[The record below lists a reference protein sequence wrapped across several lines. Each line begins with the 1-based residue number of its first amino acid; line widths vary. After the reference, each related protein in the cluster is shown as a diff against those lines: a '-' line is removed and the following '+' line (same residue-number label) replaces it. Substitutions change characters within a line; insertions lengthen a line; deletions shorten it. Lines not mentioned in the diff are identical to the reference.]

1 MNIASPAQVATARTA
16 RLVREA
22 QTPFYSTST
31 VSAMAREDQR
41 RIQWAEQFEGP
52 DYCHVCGR
60 VTDHSGEHSDE
71 QLLDFYAGKGRM
83 FRR

>member
-1 MNIASPAQVATARTA
+1 MNPMIVAQARTA

-22 QTPFYSTST
+22 QTPTYSTST
-31 VSAMAREDQR
+31 KTAAAKEREARIR
-41 RIQWAEQFEGP
+41 WAEDYCGP

-60 VTDHSGEHSDE
+60 CTEHYGEHSDE
-71 QLLDFYAGKGRM
+71 QLLAFYSGKGKM